1 MEASKQTHREWAP
14 GAAPG
19 THCSPQ
25 GEGLGVWGCREV
37 ALTPTPVALQSHQG
51 GGV

>member
-19 THCSPQ
+19 THRSPQ
-25 GEGLGVWGCREV
+25 GEGLGVWGCQEV
-37 ALTPTPVALQSHQG
+37 ALTPPLASQSHQG